1 MSIYVKTGNPNK
13 LINDI
18 NEKIKNTAIDTWSVD
33 GDGDYTHT
41 AQQWRYHAWMHPII
55 EDDRVVF
62 AIWGRKSENLSV
74 IDYAIYHGRFVEML
88 LAHFDKQCIN
98 IEVSS
103 LASSFDN
110 VKAESKK
117 SEENK

>member
-33 GDGDYTHT
+33 RDGDYTHT
-41 AQQWRYHAWMHPII
+41 AQQWQYHAWIHPII
-55 EDDRVVF
+55 EPGRVVF
-62 AIWGRKSENLSV
+62 AILGRTSENLSV

-88 LAHFDKQCIN
+88 LAHFDQQCIS

-103 LASSFDN
+103 LASNYDN
-110 VKAESKK
+110 VKAEPKK
-117 SEENK
+117 SEDNK